1 MTLLERKV
9 HPDDIKRTPTVS
21 SSAENV
27 QLGFIREASFVTSS
41 TQSNQ
46 NAMKIRQIA
55 ASIGLV
61 ATSAVALSSAPA
73 HAFSFQT
80 NYTAAL
86 SGKDASKGDI
96 FLNSVTLDGGKVINN
111 FGLVNAASVVSN
123 DVYKGGNTG
132 AASSDK
138 GDKATTGVKQENIDA
153 EAIKSVLN
161 NLNLNNIID
170 TEDSGSFILDFMFD
184 KAVDNIFIW
193 ERGMNSR
200 LDIQALDA
208 SGNVIGN
215 LLNLNS
221 KNWNYAGF
229 DIDTLE
235 INGAQKVGSIGVSLA
250 DLGLTGSYVSALRVS
265 SKGTYNG
272 PDFKLVGSAADV
284 PEPSAL
290 LGLGAV
296 AAGIL
301 ATRRRQQT
309 QSALVG

>member
-1 MTLLERKV
+1 M

-21 SSAENV
+21 SSAEDV
-27 QLGFIREASFVTSS
+27 WLVFIREAFFVTTS

-46 NAMKIRQIA
+46 NAMKIRQLA

-61 ATSAVALSSAPA
+61 ATSAIALSSAPA

-111 FGLVNAASVVSN
+111 FNLVNAANIISN
-123 DVYKGGNTG
+123 DAYTGGNTG

-138 GDKATTGVKQENIDA
+138 GDKATTGIKKEDIDV
-153 EAIKSVLN
+153 EAIKSVMN

-170 TEDSGSFILDFMFD
+170 TEDTGSFVLDLIFS

-200 LDIQALDA
+200 LDIQAIDA
-208 SGNVIGN
+208 KGNAIGN
-215 LLNLNS
+215 LLSLNS

-229 DIDTLE
+229 DIDTQE
-235 INGAQKVGSIGVSLA
+235 IDGAQKVGSIGLSMA
-250 DLGLTGSYVSALRVS
+250 DLGLTTQYVSAVRVFS
-265 SKGTYNG
+265 RGAAYNG

-290 LGLGAV
+290 IGLGAV
-296 AAGIL
+296 ATGIL

-309 QSALVG
+309 QSASAV